1 MSSNSLCYKL
11 LENMQTNLTL
21 LTAENSTTVRFVDRV
36 GYVFDRMVLLKEQ
49 ICTLNLNVTA
59 SLKLEKMMHS

>member
-1 MSSNSLCYKL
+1 
-11 LENMQTNLTL
+11 MQTNLTL

-49 ICTLNLNVTA
+49 ICILNLNATVL
-59 SLKLEKMMHS
+59 LKPEKMMHSWSSSIYILLS